1 MMRQMHVTCP
11 ESAHLET
18 LEVEHHP
25 LGILV
30 GACTQDPDGEPACGR
45 RCAALLDQKARSR
58 RKERARLESDAA
70 ALASLEVG
78 DQTRYGLDVE
88 APLDVPREP

>member
-1 MMRQMHVTCP
+1 MRLMHVTCP

-25 LGILV
+25 LGMLV
-30 GACTQDPDGEPACGR
+30 GACTRDPDGEPACGR
-45 RCAALLDQKARSR
+45 RCAALLDQKERSR
-58 RKERARLESDAA
+58 RTAHTRLESEDA

-78 DQTRYGLDVE
+78 DQTRYGLDDE
-88 APLDVPREP
+88 APLDGSRGL